1 MGGRFGG
8 TRFGG
13 ERVVGDWFGKTII
26 DDRTTMLTEPFVH
39 DFVRA
44 NIWHFRGRDADL
56 LVDTGMGICP
66 LAPEIDTPEGK
77 PLIVVATHIHLDHV
91 GSLHEF
97 PLRAGP
103 RHSAEHFE
111 TMNDQVTYAYMFN
124 NLDGAV
130 SKLPAPGWTAAD
142 YKIPPAPLTRTLDEG
157 DIVDLGDRQFRVLHL
172 PGHSPDSIALF
183 DEADGLFFAG
193 DAIYDSTLID
203 DLPDS
208 SRPDY
213 RRTMQRLLDLP
224 VRLGHGG
231 HGPSFDGN
239 RMREIATAY
248 LRRTGG
254 L

>member
-1 MGGRFGG
+1 MGDRL
-8 TRFGG
+8 
-13 ERVVGDWFGKTII
+13 VGDWFGKTIV
-26 DDRTTMLTEPFVH
+26 DTRTTMLTEPFVH

-44 NIWHFRGRDADL
+44 NIWHLKGRDADL

-66 LAPEIDTPEGK
+66 LAPQIETP
-77 PLIVVATHIHLDHV
+77 IVVATHIHLDHV

-103 RHSAEHFE
+103 TMSALRFDSMDEA
-111 TMNDQVTYAYMFN
+111 VTYAYMFH

-130 SKLPAPGWTAAD
+130 SKLPAPGWKATD

-157 DIVDLGDRQFRVLHL
+157 DVVDLGDRQFRVLHL

-183 DEADGLFFAG
+183 DEADGLLFAG
-193 DAIYDSTLID
+193 DAIYDGMLID

-208 SRPDY
+208 DRAAY
-213 RRTMQRLLDLP
+213 CRTMQRLLDLP
-224 VRLGHGG
+224 IRIGHGG

-239 RMREIATAY
+239 RMREIASAY
-248 LRRTGG
+248 LRRRGG
-254 L
+254 I

>member
-1 MGGRFGG
+1 M
-8 TRFGG
+8 
-13 ERVVGDWFGKTII
+13 DNWFSKMQV
-26 DDRTTMLTEPFVH
+26 DARTSMLSEPFVH

-44 NIWHFRGRDADL
+44 NIWHFSGRDADL
-56 LVDTGMGICP
+56 LVDTGMGIQP
-66 LAPEIDTPEGK
+66 LAPQIDTPDGK

-103 RHSAEHFE
+103 RMSAATFE
-111 TMNDQVTYAYMFN
+111 TMDQAVTYAYMFHT
-124 NLDGAV
+124 LEGAV
-130 SKLPAPGWTAAD
+130 SKLPEPGWKAAD
-142 YKIPPAPLTRTLDEG
+142 YRIPPAPLTRTLDEG
-157 DIVDLGDRQFRVLHL
+157 DVVDLGDRQFRVLHL

-193 DAIYDSTLID
+193 DAIYDAMLID

-208 SRPDY
+208 DRAAY

-224 VRLGHGG
+224 VRIGHGG
-231 HGPSFDGN
+231 HGPSFDGK
-239 RMREIATAY
+239 RMRELASAY
-248 LRRTGG
+248 LRRTDD